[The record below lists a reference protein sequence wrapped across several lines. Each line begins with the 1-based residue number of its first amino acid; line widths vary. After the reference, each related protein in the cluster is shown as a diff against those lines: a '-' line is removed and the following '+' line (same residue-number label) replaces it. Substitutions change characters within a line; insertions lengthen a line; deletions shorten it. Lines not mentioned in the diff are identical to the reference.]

1 MSDNLIELRGV
12 SKAYGKVRALSDVT
26 IHVGPTEVLAL
37 LGDNG
42 AGKSTMIKVM
52 SGVHGVDTG
61 EIVVHGKPVTHNWSV
76 AAARTA
82 GIETVYQDRALC
94 EQQTIT
100 RNIFMGRHITKTLGL
115 IDEQREREEAE
126 RLMRSIGFTSK
137 VFSPDT
143 PVGLLSGGERQG
155 VAIARSLYFEAR
167 LLILDEPTTA
177 LSLTESEKVFNI
189 IRLTKERNCSV
200 LFISHNI
207 YHAYDVADRFVIL
220 DRGRVV
226 MDVDR
231 SQMPTAD
238 YLVQRMQ
245 AIAKV
250 GKEAAASEA

>member
-1 MSDNLIELRGV
+1 
-12 SKAYGKVRALSDVT
+12 
-26 IHVGPTEVLAL
+26 
-37 LGDNG
+37 
-42 AGKSTMIKVM
+42 
-52 SGVHGVDTG
+52 
-61 EIVVHGKPVTHNWSV
+61 
-76 AAARTA
+76 
-82 GIETVYQDRALC
+82 LC

-100 RNIFMGRHITKTLGL
+100 RNIFMGRHITRRLGL
-115 IDEQREREEAE
+115 IDERRERDEAE

-220 DRGRVV
+220 DRGHVV
-226 MDVDR
+226 MNFDR
-231 SQMPTAD
+231 SELPTAD

-245 AIAKV
+245 AIARV
-250 GKEAAASEA
+250 GKEAAAREA

>member
-1 MSDNLIELRGV
+1 MSENLIELRNV
-12 SKAYGKVRALSDVT
+12 SKSYGKVRALSDVS
-26 IHVGPTEVLAL
+26 ICVGPSEVVAL

-52 SGVHGVDTG
+52 SGVHGVDSG
-61 EIVVHGKPVTHNWSV
+61 EIIVHGQPVTDWSV
-76 AAARTA
+76 AAARAA

-100 RNIFMGRHITKTLGL
+100 RNIFMGRHLTGFMGL
-115 IDEQREREEAE
+115 IDDRREREEAE

-137 VFSPDT
+137 VFSLDT

-189 IRLTKERNCSV
+189 VRLTKERNCSV

-207 YHAYDVADRFVIL
+207 YHAYDVSDRFVIL

-226 MDVDR
+226 MEAMR
-231 SQMPTAD
+231 SELPSAD
-238 YLVQRMQ
+238 TLVQKMQ
-245 AIAKV
+245 DIARV
-250 GKEAAASEA
+250 GKEAAARGE

>member
-1 MSDNLIELRGV
+1 MSDNLIELRNV
-12 SKAYGKVRALSDVT
+12 SKAYGKVRALSDVD
-26 IHVGPTEVLAL
+26 IYVGPCEVLAL

-52 SGVHGVDTG
+52 SGVHGVDSG
-61 EIVVHGKPVTHNWSV
+61 EIAVHGQSVTANWSV
-76 AAARTA
+76 AAARAA

-100 RNIFMGRHITKTLGL
+100 RNIFMGRHITRTLGL
-115 IDEQREREEAE
+115 IDDRRERDEAE

-155 VAIARSLYFEAR
+155 VAIARALYFEAR

-189 IRLTKERNCSV
+189 IRLTKQRNCSV

-226 MDVDR
+226 MNVEKA
-231 SQMPTAD
+231 QLPTAD
-238 YLVQRMQ
+238 YLVQHMQ
-245 AIAKV
+245 AIARV
-250 GKEAAASEA
+250 GKEAAAAA

>member
-1 MSDNLIELRGV
+1 MSDNLIELHGV
-12 SKAYGKVRALSDVT
+12 SKSYGKVRALNDVT
-26 IHVGPTEVLAL
+26 IQVGPCEVLAL

-52 SGVHGVDTG
+52 SGVHGVDSG
-61 EIVVHGKPVTHNWSV
+61 EIIVHGQPVTDDWSV
-76 AAARTA
+76 AAARAA

-100 RNIFMGRHITKTLGL
+100 RNIFMGRHIIRRLGL
-115 IDEQREREEAE
+115 IDERRERDEAE

-177 LSLTESEKVFNI
+177 LSLMESEKVFNI
-189 IRLTKERNCSV
+189 IRITKERNCSV

-220 DRGRVV
+220 DRGHVV
-226 MDVDR
+226 ENLDR
-231 SQMPTAD
+231 SELPTAD
-238 YLVQRMQ
+238 YLVQQMQ
-245 AIAKV
+245 AIARV
-250 GKEAAASEA
+250 GKEAAAHEA